1 MWYLLLCLCQHKSND
16 SRRTPPHTKK
26 WMNAV
31 KKRTFKLAKKCAHQ
45 NGKYNKNP
53 VNKLN
58 YTRNVGMSS
67 NGNVYLCI
75 FSLNFWWFFT
85 IFMAFAWTTHSIIIQ
100 TYFFLPF
107 YYSVQKIKNVMY
119 FFFITVN
126 QTINE
131 QAMLFTHFFCFGC
144 CCCRCHGRRR

>member
-1 MWYLLLCLCQHKSND
+1 
-16 SRRTPPHTKK
+16 
-26 WMNAV
+26 MNAV

-67 NGNVYLCI
+67 NGNVYWCI

-107 YYSVQKIKNVMY
+107 YYSVQKIKKPNHKRTSNAVHS
-119 FFFITVN
+119 
-126 QTINE
+126 
-131 QAMLFTHFFCFGC
+131 LFLLRLLLLPLPWPPPLAAKDISGSQIRKIKCME
-144 CCCRCHGRRR
+144 